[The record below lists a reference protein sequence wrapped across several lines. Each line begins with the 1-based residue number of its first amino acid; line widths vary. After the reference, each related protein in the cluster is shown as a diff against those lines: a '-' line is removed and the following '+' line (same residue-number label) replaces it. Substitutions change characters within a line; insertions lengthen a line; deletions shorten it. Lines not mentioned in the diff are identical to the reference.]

1 MREFPHAGVVS
12 PRVMTYSRPKCSKRS
27 EQKAGGLRCFL
38 EAAPARAGSELIEL
52 CAGLLAAAGL
62 PGGGAGRI

>member
-12 PRVMTYSRPKCSKRS
+12 PRVMTYSRPKCSKS
-27 EQKAGGLRCFL
+27 SGQKETGMWRLL
-38 EAAPARAGSELIEL
+38 EAARQGSSELIGL
-52 CAGLLAAAGL
+52 CVGLLAAAGP